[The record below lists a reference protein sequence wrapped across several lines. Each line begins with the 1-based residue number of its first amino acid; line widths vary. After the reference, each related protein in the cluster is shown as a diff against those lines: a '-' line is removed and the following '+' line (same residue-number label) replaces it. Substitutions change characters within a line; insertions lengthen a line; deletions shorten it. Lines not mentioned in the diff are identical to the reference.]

1 MEPNAAENAWKIDL
15 TASVCRSRGIAMAAG
30 SSSKKVIYAAL
41 AGNLLIALTKFTA
54 AGWTG
59 SSAMLS
65 EGVHSLVDT
74 GNQGLML
81 YGIHRAA
88 KPPDDQH
95 PLGHGRE
102 LYFWCF
108 IVALLIFSL
117 GAGVSFYEGI
127 LHLQNPVVIV
137 DPTINYVVLG
147 VSFVFEA
154 ASWWIALRE
163 FDRHRGAM
171 GYFEAATRSRDPTTF
186 LVLFEDT
193 AALIGIAIAFAG
205 TLAAERLEI
214 PELDGVAS
222 IGIGIVLAA
231 TAVFLA
237 RESKGLLIGEPA
249 REPTRQS
256 ILKIAREHSG
266 VGRVGRLITVHLA
279 PQQIVAIVD
288 IDFADE
294 LSAAAI
300 ESTAST
306 LEREVKDRHP
316 DVIAL
321 FINPKGVSPTNDAVP
336 RQGDDV
342 AAVAR

>member
-15 TASVCRSRGIAMAAG
+15 TASVCRLRENTMAAG
-30 SSSKKVIYAAL
+30 AASKKVIYAAL
-41 AGNLLIALTKFTA
+41 AGNLLIAVTKFTA

-74 GNQGLML
+74 GNQALML

-88 KPPDDQH
+88 KPADEQH
-95 PLGHGRE
+95 PLGYGRE

-127 LHLQNPVVIV
+127 THIQHPVVIV
-137 DPTINYVVLG
+137 DPTVNYVVLAL
-147 VSFVFEA
+147 SFVFEA

-163 FDRHRGAM
+163 FDKHRGEM
-171 GYFEAATRSRDPTTF
+171 GYLEAATRSRDPTSF

-193 AALIGIAIAFAG
+193 AALIGIVIAFAG
-205 TLAAERLEI
+205 TLAAERLAM

-237 RESKGLLIGEPA
+237 RESKGLLIGEQA

-256 ILKIAREHSG
+256 ILKIAGEHHG
-266 VGRVGRLITVHLA
+266 VGSVGRLITVHLA
-279 PQQIVAIVD
+279 PQQVVAIVD
-288 IDFADE
+288 VDFADE
-294 LSAAAI
+294 LSAAAV
-300 ESTAST
+300 ERAVST
-306 LEREVKDRHP
+306 LERQVKDKHP

-321 FINPKGVSPTNDAVP
+321 FINPKSVSPTSAVL
-336 RQGDDV
+336 RRRADEL
-342 AAVAR
+342 AAAG